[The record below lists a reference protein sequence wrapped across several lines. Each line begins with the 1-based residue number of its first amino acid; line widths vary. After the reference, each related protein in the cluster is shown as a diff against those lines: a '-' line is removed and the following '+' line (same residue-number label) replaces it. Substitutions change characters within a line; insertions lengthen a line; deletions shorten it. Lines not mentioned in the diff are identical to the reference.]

1 LSDVVTTSQDSED
14 TADYGLFA
22 PLVISFQERNMQSRF
37 IGLEALRQR
46 KRIILL
52 GLRRHD
58 SLRLLS
64 RLVHDAT
71 FFDSM
76 KTDEGLDIDERDW
89 IFRGSIPPA
98 LPHVRVNLPDTL
110 LRELDVLVAPSDSL
124 CASDDSFS
132 VDWNDI
138 FAEWLPVVHLDIA
151 RIDSGLSDLARAPYA
166 GALAHVDNWV
176 AASGQGALFN
186 ARLTDLLTDVP
197 ERLGLFST
205 RRNYKGRID
214 WFVYENY
221 DARYTDFMLW
231 GQDMDWN
238 SNSDDGGLLSK
249 WLSSGH
255 DFKFPFSEFRMRLA
269 IEGARRKFLRIS
281 SAPLSF
287 RSI

>member
-1 LSDVVTTSQDSED
+1 MSQDSDDAEG
-14 TADYGLFA
+14 YGLFA
-22 PLVISFQERNMQSRF
+22 PLLASLQEQSIQSRF
-37 IGLEALRQR
+37 MELESVRRQ
-46 KRIILL
+46 KRIVLL

-64 RLVHDAT
+64 RLAHDAV

-76 KTDEGLDIDERDW
+76 KTEEGLDIDERDW
-89 IFRGSIPPA
+89 NFRGSIPPA
-98 LPHVRVNLPDTL
+98 LPHVRINLPDTL

-124 CASDDSFS
+124 CASDDALP
-132 VDWNDI
+132 VDWNDL

-166 GALAHVDNWV
+166 VALAHADHWV

-197 ERLGLFST
+197 ERLDLFAA
-205 RRNYKGRID
+205 RRNYKGRIE

-238 SNSDDGGLLSK
+238 SNSDDGGLLCK
-249 WLSSGH
+249 WISSGH

-269 IEGARRKFLRIS
+269 IEGARRKFLRIG

-287 RSI
+287 KSI